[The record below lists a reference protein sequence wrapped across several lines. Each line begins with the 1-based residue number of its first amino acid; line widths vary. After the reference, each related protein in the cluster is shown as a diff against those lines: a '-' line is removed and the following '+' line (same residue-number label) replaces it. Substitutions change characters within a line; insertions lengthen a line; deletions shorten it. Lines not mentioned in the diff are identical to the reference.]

1 MLGVMG
7 ACAAPGMMDEKVG
20 VIIAGLGVM
29 GGQQV
34 GCSVQEWAKCS
45 E

>member
-7 ACAAPGMMDEKVG
+7 ACAAPGMIDEKVG
-20 VIIAGLGVM
+20 VIIAGLRGY
-29 GGQQV
+29 GGG
-34 GCSVQEWAKCS
+34 GCYVQEWAKWS

>member
-20 VIIAGLGVM
+20 VIIAGLGGY
-29 GGQQV
+29 GGAV
-34 GCSVQEWAKCS
+34 TDI
-45 E
+45 